1 MKFYRQKKKR
11 ITVTWLLYFP
21 PPVLFITSRAKK
33 KINLKTCQF
42 IILLFLNPIRG
53 HRDRITGIP
62 QSISI
67 SHRQIISRAPFV
79 FLEEKKKKSQEEM
92 KGDNHEC
99 CSRYGPVSLQPWGWG
114 RMSKGGR
121 GCKRVA
127 GIRDAALTRHVK
139 GTDGDETFGKV
150 RQLTSDW
157 FTPSPSTL
165 FIYVADGRHKFHC
178 GSQRY
183 KPNSISQPVC

>member
-1 MKFYRQKKKR
+1 M
-11 ITVTWLLYFP
+11 WLLYFP

-33 KINLKTCQF
+33 KKNQPENVSIHYSAILESHQGAQGSHHRNSTVHINQPSSNYITC
-42 IILLFLNPIRG
+42 
-53 HRDRITGIP
+53 
-62 QSISI
+62 SICL
-67 SHRQIISRAPFV
+67 PWG
-79 FLEEKKKKSQEEM
+79 KKK
-92 KGDNHEC
+92 NHRKWWRETTTSAAHGTASSP
-99 CSRYGPVSLQPWGWG
+99 CSPGGEAGCR
-114 RMSKGGR
+114 RGR

-127 GIRDAALTRHVK
+127 GIRDAELTRHVK